1 MSKKILFMGTPD
13 YATEIFK
20 ELLNSKYE
28 IIGLFTQP
36 DKPVGRKQILTPP
49 SIKQYCIDENIN
61 IPVFQPQK
69 LRNNEEVTKQIKELN
84 PDFIIVAAYGQILP
98 KDILD
103 IAPCINLHASLLP
116 KYRGAS
122 PIQESLLNNDIYTG
136 VTSMLM
142 EEGLDSG
149 DILGLQYLKITATM
163 EVSAAFD
170 KLSQIAAKLTI
181 ATLDNFENI
190 RPIKQ
195 NESEVSF
202 CKKIKKEDGLVDFFD
217 AKKLY
222 LKYKAYS
229 YWPGIFLESELKL
242 KDIELNDEISIN
254 NQGQILE
261 IKNDFIVIGCKKGSL
276 RIKTL
281 QAPSKKAKYNLI
293 HLNIIAIALGCSIKD
308 FIPDKPIPE
317 KKYDIKEI
325 KSKKSNIF

>member
-181 ATLDNFENI
+181 TTLDNFENI

-281 QAPSKKAKYNLI
+281 QAPSKKAIN
-293 HLNIIAIALGCSIKD
+293 SID
-308 FIPDKPIPE
+308 FIRGQRL
-317 KKYDIKEI
+317 EI
-325 KSKKSNIF
+325 NSILI

>member
-1 MSKKILFMGTPD
+1 MSKRILFMGTPD
-13 YATEIFK
+13 YATTIFK
-20 ELLNSKYE
+20 ELINSEYKV
-28 IIGLFTQP
+28 IGLFTQP

-49 SIKQYCIDENIN
+49 HIKQFCIDENLS
-61 IPVFQPQK
+61 IPIFQPLK
-69 LRNNEEVTKQIKELN
+69 LRGNEEVKNQIKSLN

-122 PIQESLLNNDIYTG
+122 PIQESLLNDDNYTG

-149 DILGLQYLKITATM
+149 DMLGFGYLKITSNM
-163 EVSAAFD
+163 EVTQAFEE
-170 KLSQIAAKLTI
+170 LSKIAAKLTI
-181 ATLDNFENI
+181 TTLDNFKNI
-190 RPIKQ
+190 KPIKQ
-195 NESEVSF
+195 NESEVSY
-202 CKKIKKEDGLVDFFD
+202 CKKIKKEDGLVNFID

-242 KDIELNDEISIN
+242 KDIELNDEKSIN

-261 IKNDFIVIGCKKGSL
+261 IEDDFIIVGCEKGSL
-276 RIKTL
+276 KIRTL
-281 QAPSKKAKYNLI
+281 QAPSKKAMNAIDYIRGQRLEINSILI
-293 HLNIIAIALGCSIKD
+293 
-308 FIPDKPIPE
+308 
-317 KKYDIKEI
+317 
-325 KSKKSNIF
+325 

>member
-1 MSKKILFMGTPD
+1 
-13 YATEIFK
+13 
-20 ELLNSKYE
+20 
-28 IIGLFTQP
+28 
-36 DKPVGRKQILTPP
+36 
-49 SIKQYCIDENIN
+49 
-61 IPVFQPQK
+61 
-69 LRNNEEVTKQIKELN
+69 
-84 PDFIIVAAYGQILP
+84 
-98 KDILD
+98 
-103 IAPCINLHASLLP
+103 
-116 KYRGAS
+116 
-122 PIQESLLNNDIYTG
+122 
-136 VTSMLM
+136 MLM

-281 QAPSKKAKYNLI
+281 QAPSKKAIN
-293 HLNIIAIALGCSIKD
+293 SID
-308 FIPDKPIPE
+308 FIRGQRL
-317 KKYDIKEI
+317 EI
-325 KSKKSNIF
+325 DSILI

>member
-170 KLSQIAAKLTI
+170 KLSQIDEKLKI

-281 QAPSKKAKYNLI
+281 QAPSKKAIN
-293 HLNIIAIALGCSIKD
+293 SID
-308 FIPDKPIPE
+308 FIRGQRL
-317 KKYDIKEI
+317 EI
-325 KSKKSNIF
+325 DSILI